1 MTWMIFKAANE
12 KLLDNE
18 EIARRMIER
27 GFSDLYGVL
36 ISEVSNASRLVG
48 FP

>member
-1 MTWMIFKAANE
+1 VIFKAANE

-18 EIARRMIER
+18 EIVGRSIKR
-27 GFSDLYGVL
+27 GFSDLYSVL